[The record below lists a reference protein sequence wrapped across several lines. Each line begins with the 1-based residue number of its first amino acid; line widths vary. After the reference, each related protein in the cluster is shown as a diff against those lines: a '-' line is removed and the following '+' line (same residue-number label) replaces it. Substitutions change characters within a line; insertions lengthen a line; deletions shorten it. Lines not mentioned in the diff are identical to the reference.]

1 MAGEGHMSKIS
12 STLRENKK
20 SLLDRKRLFKN
31 KQNYTGN
38 NNLNFV
44 KVPEEE
50 LEKIKEKI
58 RVKAKRDKKRLDFIM
73 VFTILLI
80 VALFYYLF

>member
-1 MAGEGHMSKIS
+1 MSKIS

-38 NNLNFV
+38 NNNLKFI

-58 RVKAKRDKKRLDFIM
+58 RVKAKKDKKRLNLIM

-80 VALFYYLF
+80 VALFITCFKFLY